1 MDVLIYSIYRFK
13 YLSTNISAGRSVE
26 CEVISDIFSCCERF
40 KAPLNFLNFYS
51 QDACLEEGLPTL
63 AIRRFN
69 SFFDLFQSKSIFL
82 FICST
87 EKQKKENLR
96 LTPPHYTFML
106 VTEPGFS
113 LIFELNS
120 RYFIREFLI
129 NSYAPCPSAAL
140 SPSFSISHLHQSWL
154 YRRGRN
160 DSSYLS

>member
-106 VTEPGFS
+106 VTEPGIFVNLRLKFKILHQTFWLIHTLLVPLLCCPPFS
-113 LIFELNS
+113 HF
-120 RYFIREFLI
+120 
-129 NSYAPCPSAAL
+129 
-140 SPSFSISHLHQSWL
+140 SPSSILVI
-154 YRRGRN
+154 
-160 DSSYLS
+160 